1 MNDSELMLTC
11 AGVAALLVAAI
22 IVFADRKKDNDGTS

>member
-1 MNDSELMLTC
+1 MTDGQLMLTC

-22 IVFADRKKDNDGTS
+22 LVFADRKKDNDGRS